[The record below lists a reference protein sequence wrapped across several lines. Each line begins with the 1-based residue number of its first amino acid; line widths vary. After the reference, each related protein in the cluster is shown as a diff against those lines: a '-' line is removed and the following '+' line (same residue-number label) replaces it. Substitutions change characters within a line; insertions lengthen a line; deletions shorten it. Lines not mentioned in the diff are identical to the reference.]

1 MKISQDAMEDA
12 LVDFH
17 ELQYSRELASLY
29 ESYLVAKWFE
39 ANELEQPQIS
49 DANDAVDAIFA
60 LSPAHTLGRLY
71 PFRYDW
77 TTTESSGRKTV
88 WNNTTRG
95 GSTLAASIFN
105 EGGEGNEKDIRHG
118 LQSTAARQVKEA
130 ITSKNKRFPR
140 WTSLACLILREY
152 EFNDEDEWNDVRAL
166 LKQRLNLTDG
176 DLELITNQ
184 PIDHLPLLADS
195 EWRIDLLPDKLAP
208 RESAGRKQLGIT
220 EYERSADEIVE
231 VVLDRRV
238 EEMLKQ
244 AVSKYPFIMLVGPPG
259 TGKGTLIKWLME
271 DISIDPTKYGF
282 KEAFKP
288 PSLWRT
294 PDESWSAFELIGG
307 YVPNSEGNLEWS
319 PGLLLNALVD
329 EKWLILDE
337 ANRADMDRIM
347 GPLLTWLSEQDVEIG
362 RTRPHDGESIVLG
375 WTKAP
380 ENRVHSTTDGIPV
393 KYLAGSHWR
402 MFGTYN
408 PQDALRVFRFGQA
421 LSRRFV
427 IVPIPAISSG
437 QFEELLNSNYRS
449 LGDDYS
455 NMITGLYSAHLQD
468 KDTTLGPA
476 VFLRM
481 ARYLHP
487 LGSDMDMVD
496 DKSMKDKVAE
506 AYVMNVGKYL
516 ASYDDD
522 MLNSLMYRVLEEWPV
537 FGVIQWDWIMAQRNT
552 IL

>member
-1 MKISQDAMEDA
+1 MKISQEAMEDA
-12 LVDFH
+12 LGDFL
-17 ELQYSRELASLY
+17 ELQYSRDLASLY

-39 ANELEQPQIS
+39 ANELEHPQIS

-77 TTTESSGRKTV
+77 TKTESSGRKTV
-88 WNNTTRG
+88 WNNTTRRR
-95 GSTLAASIFN
+95 STLAASIFN
-105 EGGEGNEKDIRHG
+105 RGGEEDVRDIRHG
-118 LQSTAARQVKEA
+118 LQSTAARQVREA
-130 ITSKNKRFPR
+130 IASKNKRFPR

-152 EFNDEDEWNDVRAL
+152 EFNDEEDWSDVRAL
-166 LKQRLNLTDG
+166 LKLRLNITED
-176 DLELITNQ
+176 DLESITNQ
-184 PIDHLPLLADS
+184 PNDRLPLLTDV

-220 EYERSADEIVE
+220 EHERSANEIVE

-238 EEMLKQ
+238 EKMLKQ
-244 AVSKYPFIMLVGPPG
+244 SVSKYPFIMLVGPPG
-259 TGKGTLIKWLME
+259 TGKGTLIKWLIE
-271 DISIDPTKYGF
+271 DISIGPTKYGF
-282 KEAFKP
+282 KEDFRP
-288 PSLWRT
+288 SSLWRT

-307 YVPNSEGNLEWS
+307 YVPNSEGTLEWS
-319 PGLLLNALVD
+319 PGLMLDALA
-329 EKWLILDE
+329 EERWLILDE

-347 GPLLTWLSEQDVEIG
+347 GPLLTWLSEQDVEVG

-375 WTKAP
+375 WTKDS
-380 ENRVHSTTDGIPV
+380 ENRVHAGTDGSPV

-437 QFEELLNSNYRS
+437 QFEELLDSNYGS

-481 ARYLHP
+481 ARYLYP
-487 LGSDMDMVD
+487 IGSDTDIVD
-496 DKSMKDKVAE
+496 DKSMKDQVAE

-522 MLNSLMYRVLEEWPV
+522 IMNTLMYRVLEEWPV
-537 FGVIQWDWIMAQRNT
+537 FSEIQWDWILAQRNT